1 MTTNLLRKAILEKV
15 SNGELTIDEANLKLV
30 ELEQGIVSD
39 KVILPP
45 SEEEGQQTQSP
56 TPEPSRIQDDQ
67 PIRKWKDWWLV
78 PFIISILL
86 TALSG
91 YLVLD
96 TYQKFGLNVG
106 FWFALLLLLVCV
118 GGVVLSAA
126 SRNSL
131 WLHIRVQKKDR
142 LAKGNI
148 NISLP
153 IPFHAISIIVPMFQW
168 AMPEEVRQKDLAG
181 MVREIG
187 EGINKDEP
195 LSIFVDDDNKEER
208 VEIFIG

>member
-30 ELEQGIVSD
+30 ELEQGILSD
-39 KVILPP
+39 EVT
-45 SEEEGQQTQSP
+45 SSSAEQDGQQTQSP
-56 TPEPSRIQDDQ
+56 TPESNRILDDQ
-67 PIRKWKDWWLV
+67 TVRKWKDWWLV

-86 TALSG
+86 TALAG
-91 YLVLD
+91 YLVID

-181 MVREIG
+181 MIGEIG
-187 EGINKDEP
+187 NGISGGEP
-195 LSIFVDDDNKEER
+195 LSIFVDDDNEEER